1 MSAIRIFLILAISEI
16 VLSGAYALEM
26 GNPIRVKSADVNV
39 IIIGNGTISGSIGAN
54 DTVEIKLQTFSGNE
68 TQEIAG
74 ITEILQIGNRTI
86 NAAHES
92 DEFGNKY
99 AIFKISNIESA
110 NFEYTINARIRTSS
124 SVFDLK
130 DYDLSAPIN
139 AETRFLQ
146 ESTYIQSNDAGIRSL
161 AFSTLDSNSL
171 LENAIKAAEFA
182 HGYITYDLDYFTT
195 VLSSKEVLDVRKGT
209 CDEFSN
215 LTAALLRARGIPTR
229 YVVGYVYSGKKWDTH
244 AWLEFFVPGM
254 GWVALDSTYLEAGFV
269 DGTHLVLA
277 KLLDQSQAVDS
288 ITTTQG
294 ISVKIGKDEDVIVND
309 FSNFQRYTGLDV
321 LFPENLKSRQNFD
334 FNLEVANLTQGKFI
348 APIEMRLHELFV
360 YESPERLVLL
370 NPEERKTL
378 YWNADAPDTAGLNYI
393 YGYAIRGFDQEV
405 EGNVSVYA
413 AEGETAN
420 IANIKLVAIVPEI
433 ANARLTIKI
442 ILKNSGALDGSA
454 DINISGAGVSKNT
467 AEQIPSN
474 TQKTLKYEFSD
485 WNYGAM
491 NVYISGPGIA
501 HVQNIEILQEK
512 ETEKPEGGG
521 QEGNAADAGEEE
533 GAGGIPA
540 LPENIDFL
548 LIAAIAV
555 LAGVAVVL
563 AILLLRKR

>member
-1 MSAIRIFLILAISEI
+1 MKRAIPLVFVFFLMSSAF
-16 VLSGAYALEM
+16 ALEM
-26 GNPIRVKSADVNV
+26 GNPIRVQSADVNV

-54 DTVEIKLQTFSGNE
+54 DTIEIKLQTFSGNE
-68 TQEIAG
+68 TQGVIG

-86 NAAHES
+86 NATHES
-92 DEFGNKY
+92 DEFGNRY

-110 NFEYTINARIRTSS
+110 NFKYTINARIRTNSA
-124 SVFDLK
+124 VFELQ
-130 DYDLSAPIN
+130 DYDLGNPIN
-139 AETRFLQ
+139 AETQFLQ

-161 AFSTLDSNSL
+161 AFSTLNSNSV
-171 LENAIKAAEFA
+171 LENAIKASEFA

-195 VLSSKEVLDVRKGT
+195 VLSAKEVLDVRRGT

-215 LTAALLRARGIPTR
+215 LTAALLRARGIPTK
-229 YVVGYVYSGKKWDTH
+229 YIVGYVYSGKKWDTH
-244 AWLEFFVPGM
+244 AWLEFFVPGT
-254 GWVALDSTYLEAGFV
+254 GWIALDATYLEAGFV
-269 DGTHLVLA
+269 DGTHVVLA
-277 KLLDQSQAVDS
+277 KLLDQSSAVDS
-288 ITTTQG
+288 ITATETLS
-294 ISVKIGKDEDVIVND
+294 IKIEKDEDVIVND
-309 FSNFQRYTGLDV
+309 FSNFQKYTGLNV
-321 LFPENLKSRQNFD
+321 LFPGDLKSKENFD
-334 FNLEVANLTQGKFI
+334 FNLEIANLTNGKFI
-348 APIEMRLHELFV
+348 VPIEMRLHEKFA

-370 NPEERKTL
+370 NPSEQKTL
-378 YWNADAPDTAGLNYI
+378 YWNADAPNTEGLNYI

-540 LPENIDFL
+540 LPGNTDFL

-563 AILLLRKR
+563 AILLLRRK